1 MQGKYKEDVPEILPS
16 DMEEAKGS
24 FTIINIY
31 ESVQRVR

>member
-1 MQGKYKEDVPEILPS
+1 MFYVYLGMVNTASNKSIQF
-16 DMEEAKGS
+16 KGS